1 MKNLKKLIYDI
12 KLESA
17 KLGQKNKEE
26 LELKISEIKKRATR
40 EPLEE
45 LIPGWFA
52 LIQEISFQEIG
63 LRHFDTQLAAGV
75 LLHRGKIVEMKTGEG
90 KTLVST
96 LPVGL
101 NALTKKSVHV
111 VTVNDYLAERDQKW
125 MGKIYNRLD
134 LSVGLIKS
142 NSSTEE
148 KQSSYNS
155 DITYV
160 TNSEVVFDYL
170 RDSSACNRN
179 EIVQKP
185 FNFCLIDEIDSVL
198 IDEARTPLI
207 LSEFK
212 GNDNIN
218 KLYFAK
224 AIANVLDTDIDF
236 QFDEKRK
243 DINLTE
249 KGYEKT
255 KNRIGK
261 KTLYDP
267 KDPWILEI
275 LNALKAK
282 YLFKL
287 NKDYII
293 LNNKIVIVDEFS
305 GRIMEDRRWSMGL
318 HEAVEIKEEIDIG
331 GGTKTKSSI
340 TYQNFFTLYPTLAG
354 MTGTAKTTEKE
365 FKDIYNLD
373 VIVLPTVKPLQRK
386 DLEDLVYQR
395 AFSKW
400 KAVLKLST
408 ECYKKGQ
415 PILIGT
421 ATIDN
426 SEFLSDL
433 FTVSNIPHQVLNAK
447 PENVTRESEIVAQA
461 GERYAVTIATNMA
474 GRGTDIILGGNPT
487 FKTKQKLWELL
498 IEEKEKV
505 QDFREA
511 AEEISEKYR
520 LTSSLKQLEKDI
532 QSLPYSL
539 DTCEIELKT
548 LYNLIY
554 QPTSEQWKKEN
565 EIVKE
570 LGGLFVLGTE
580 RHETRRIDNQLR
592 GRAGRQGDPGISQFF
607 VSLED
612 ELVKVFG
619 GDSISKWITYLVDD
633 DDTPLESKLLTNSLE
648 NAQKKVELYNYD
660 MRKNVFQYDDI
671 LNSQRKQLFNARNEL
686 VFDNIYEE
694 LFLRF
699 DEIRLDDERSRENN
713 FTYHRT
719 FEKLFDSY
727 SLYEKRKSKGK
738 TNEELYKEIWITHD
752 LRFAQCNCYQLGF
765 LNSTR
770 STILLSSVDIA
781 WTEHIERMS
790 SIRETINW
798 RSYGQQNPLVEYN
811 FEAFKSFK
819 LMFEEI
825 RSCMLYYF
833 LNDPVSY

>member
-45 LIPGWFA
+45 LIPEWFA

-408 ECYKKGQ
+408 ECY
-415 PILIGT
+415 
-421 ATIDN
+421 
-426 SEFLSDL
+426 
-433 FTVSNIPHQVLNAK
+433 
-447 PENVTRESEIVAQA
+447 
-461 GERYAVTIATNMA
+461 
-474 GRGTDIILGGNPT
+474 
-487 FKTKQKLWELL
+487 
-498 IEEKEKV
+498 
-505 QDFREA
+505 
-511 AEEISEKYR
+511 
-520 LTSSLKQLEKDI
+520 
-532 QSLPYSL
+532 
-539 DTCEIELKT
+539 
-548 LYNLIY
+548 
-554 QPTSEQWKKEN
+554 
-565 EIVKE
+565 
-570 LGGLFVLGTE
+570 
-580 RHETRRIDNQLR
+580 
-592 GRAGRQGDPGISQFF
+592 
-607 VSLED
+607 
-612 ELVKVFG
+612 
-619 GDSISKWITYLVDD
+619 
-633 DDTPLESKLLTNSLE
+633 
-648 NAQKKVELYNYD
+648 
-660 MRKNVFQYDDI
+660 
-671 LNSQRKQLFNARNEL
+671 
-686 VFDNIYEE
+686 
-694 LFLRF
+694 
-699 DEIRLDDERSRENN
+699 
-713 FTYHRT
+713 
-719 FEKLFDSY
+719 
-727 SLYEKRKSKGK
+727 
-738 TNEELYKEIWITHD
+738 
-752 LRFAQCNCYQLGF
+752 
-765 LNSTR
+765 
-770 STILLSSVDIA
+770 
-781 WTEHIERMS
+781 
-790 SIRETINW
+790 
-798 RSYGQQNPLVEYN
+798 
-811 FEAFKSFK
+811 
-819 LMFEEI
+819 
-825 RSCMLYYF
+825 
-833 LNDPVSY
+833 